1 MGNKS
6 VNYLN
11 NNDVDAI
18 VNQAYS
24 IATGIKDVETLTLKD
39 IIDAG
44 SSDGGTLAGKKE
56 QFTKALISLWAKNLY
71 TDRAADEDDDPY
83 YVDSREW
90 GAITQVISAQAPEV
104 RESHAWKEFTSG
116 SSTVGTYT
124 VYLPIVNTKYYG
136 KSNSWELPIT
146 ISYEQY
152 ADAFTGAE
160 GFNAFRSYI
169 TLVVKNAIKKHRKD
183 MNDANRN
190 NFMAEKIY
198 YGSTVRQRGV
208 FEFTITHVAAADDV
222 INVCGNEIKWVSAD
236 ASTGEIN
243 IPASDTTTKEAAALA
258 TYLNALT
265 TGNVTNFTWT
275 NVGAKVVA
283 TQDSNAIYAEPVTA
297 AMVGTTTQTISDV
310 TEATAMKSP
319 KGIQVLKLRTLYN
332 AEMNGNIASAA
343 AFMASKDCLRFMN
356 RKINEYVGYLKEQ
369 SALFNTDNEVKF
381 VPDDRL
387 VIEVLNYA
395 LQASESVM
403 QADAF
408 HDNYVKL
415 GGNFK
420 KVSAWQGLGDGNLGD
435 KFAISFAEASKIDV
449 LVDDGSTGTTIT
461 QTGIVAFA
469 CDKYAIMHTIR
480 SERVA
485 ARNFDPEAL
494 DMYFYQ
500 FRDMY
505 MNNLSLPAIVFI
517 VD

>member
-44 SSDGGTLAGKKE
+44 STDGGTLAGKKE

-198 YGSTVRQRGV
+198 YGGTVRQRGV
-208 FEFTITHVAAADDV
+208 FEFTITHVAAANDV
-222 INVCGNEIKWVSAD
+222 INVCGNEIKWVAED

-243 IPASDTTTKEAAALA
+243 IPASDTTTKEAAALVS
-258 TYLNALT
+258 YLNALSS
-265 TGNVTNFTWT
+265 GNVTNFTWT
-275 NVGAKVVA
+275 NTGAKVTG
-283 TQDSNAIYAEPVTA
+283 TQDAEAIYAEPVTA
-297 AMVGTTTQTISDV
+297 FMKGTTTQTISDV
-310 TEATAMKSP
+310 SEATEMKSP

-332 AEMNGNIASAA
+332 AEMSENVASAA
-343 AFMASKDCLRFMN
+343 AFMTDKDCLRFMN

-369 SALFNTDNEVKF
+369 TALFNTDGEVKF
-381 VPDDRL
+381 VPEDRL

-420 KVSAWQGLGDGNLGD
+420 KVSAWQGLGNGNLGD

-449 LVDDGSTGTTIT
+449 LVDDGSTGTTVS
-461 QTGIVAFA
+461 QSGIVAFA

-505 MNNLSLPAIVFI
+505 MNNLSLPAIVFV